1 MFTRFFID
9 RPIFATVISVVITLA
24 GFVSVF
30 ALPVAQY
37 PEVTPPTVLVTA
49 FYPGANAK
57 TVRDTVAAP
66 IEAQV
71 SGVEGMVYMMSQCT
85 NDGAYKLTVTFKASS
100 DSRMDSDMAQ
110 VLVQNRV
117 SLALPVIP
125 AIVQNEGI
133 SVKKMSPN
141 TLMIVN
147 LVSPDGSKD
156 NIFLSNYATINVKDE
171 LGRLPGI
178 AGITYLGQRDYS
190 LRAWLDPDKLAARG
204 LSGMDVV
211 TAIAQQN
218 VQVAAGQIGQPPTT
232 RAQQFQLTI
241 NTQGRLTDPEQFAN
255 VIIKA
260 GRTVAGQAATATA
273 APTPTLGAN
282 ATTATAPQATAI
294 VRLRDVVRANRYFM
308 RVQLDPDK
316 LKERHLEI
324 AEVVD
329 SLKPNPIKP
338 TPLSIVADGQP
349 VDGQTRIWLLTYGGS
364 QPPHIDEVAKTVVHT
379 GAKPADTVRLRDVVA
394 SDGITHLQSRDEE
407 GVQLGSQQ
415 YDQSC
420 TLDGKPSVALSI
432 YQLPGSNALDTAKGV
447 YAKMRELK
455 KRFPA
460 GVDYKIVYDTTPFIQ
475 ESVDE
480 VWHTLRDAVILVAIV
495 VLLFLQ
501 DWRAMIL
508 PMIDVPVSLVG
519 TFAVMAAMGFTLNN
533 LTLFGLV
540 LAIGIVVDDAIVV
553 LENIER
559 LMATGLDARTA
570 TIRAMDEITGP
581 ILAITLVLSAVFIP
595 CCFLGGLTGQFFR
608 QFAVTIAV
616 STIISAINAI
626 TMTPSRAVLI
636 FKTEQAEHGGH
647 ELKREALPWWAF
659 AIFGGIAT
667 YMFLPKLLVIYFD
680 MPEVTDIAMRGGP
693 LTIELVP
700 WHKSEDGVTVPSWMS
715 LAAATVYFLPGM
727 LVGGIFGWLC
737 IRPTNAVLGW
747 TFRGFNRAFDRMTA
761 IYGKTIAHI
770 LRVAVLV
777 CILYGGL
784 LLLTGWQFMQAP
796 TGFIPQQ
803 DKGYLILN
811 VQLPDAASVDR
822 TERIMAHIERLV
834 RGNKREAIG
843 EDEHPE
849 EMKGTRIAR
858 RYPGL
863 PGVAHTVG
871 VSGQSLILNA
881 NAPNLGSMY
890 VLLKD
895 FDKRHSADLSADAIA
910 NDIVTL
916 CRDGGYILTQE
927 SLEAMQTA
935 GAADASLQKLKPMV
949 GKLFHLQKL
958 KDRLSQRLSESE
970 QEQIEPLVLSQA
982 ERVPPV
988 FGASVTAFGGPP
1000 VDGLGTTGG
1009 FKLIIEDRGNIGQ
1022 AELQTVCENIV
1033 KKGNKTEGLTGL
1045 SHSSRAST
1053 PWLYLEIDRDKAQVL
1068 GVSVKDVFDTLQV
1081 YFGSYYINNFNEFGR
1096 TWQVN
1101 VQADQKYRAKVTD
1114 IRQLQVRNNQGM
1126 MVRVGTFMDVREDTT
1141 GPVMVMRYNMY
1152 AATAITGNTA
1162 PGTSS
1167 GQAIDMMQEIADRE
1181 LPHSMAYEWTELTY
1195 LQLEAGNKAMF
1206 VFALAVMFVFLV
1218 LAAQYESWSLP
1229 LAVILVVPMCL
1240 LCSVT
1245 GIMFAKMEV
1254 NIFTQIGFVVL
1265 VGLASKNAILIV
1277 EFAKQ
1282 RREEGVGAWEATLEA
1297 SQLRLRPILMTSFA
1311 FILGVVPLVIAQGA
1325 GAEMRRSLGLAVFAG
1340 MCGVTLFGI
1349 FLTPVFYYVIQ
1360 RWTPVTPK
1368 PHDGTHTEPVED
1380 VRRPATEE
1388 TQIKHA

>member
-24 GFVSVF
+24 GGVAFF
-30 ALPVAQY
+30 TLPVAQY
-37 PEVTPPTVLVTA
+37 PDVTPPTVQVAAL
-49 FYPGANAK
+49 YPGANAQ

-66 IEAQV
+66 IEEQV
-71 SGVEGMVYMMSQCT
+71 SGVEGMMYMSSQCT
-85 NDGAYKLTVTFKASS
+85 NDGAYTLTVTFKLG
-100 DSRMDSDMAQ
+100 MDSDMAQ

-125 AIVQNEGI
+125 ILVQNEGI
-133 SVKKMSPN
+133 TVKKMSPN

-147 LVSPDGSKD
+147 LMSPDGSKD

-171 LGRLPGI
+171 LGRLQGI

-218 VQVAAGQIGQPPTT
+218 NQVAAGQIGQPPTT

-241 NTQGRLTDPEQFAN
+241 NTKGRLTDPEQFADI
-255 VIIKA
+255 IIKA
-260 GRTVAGQAATATA
+260 GKNIAGQAAATNGPA
-273 APTPTLGAN
+273 NGTQNGAN
-282 ATTATAPQATAI
+282 ASSSAGGQATAI
-294 VRLRDVVRANRYFM
+294 VRLRDVVRANKYYVRIH
-308 RVQLDPDK
+308 LDPAK
-316 LKERHLEI
+316 LAQRNIEI
-324 AEVVD
+324 AEVLHALLP
-329 SLKPNPIKP
+329 SPLKTTPN
-338 TPLSIVADGQP
+338 TLVADAP
-349 VDGQTRIWLLTYGGS
+349 PDDGQALTWLASYGGD
-364 QPPHIDEVAKTVVHT
+364 QPPHVEDIARTVIHT
-379 GAKPADTVRLRDVVA
+379 GAKPADTIRLADVVVA
-394 SDGITHLQSRDEE
+394 ERGLDYLQTRDEE

-460 GVDYKIVYDTTPFIQ
+460 GVSYDIVYDTTPFIQ
-475 ESVDE
+475 ESVNE

-508 PMIDVPVSLVG
+508 PMIDVPVSLIG

-559 LMATGLDARTA
+559 LIATGLDARTA
-570 TIRAMDEITGP
+570 TIKAMEEITGP
-581 ILAITLVLSAVFIP
+581 ILAITLVLSAVFVP
-595 CCFLGGLTGQFFR
+595 CCFLGGITGNFFR

-636 FKTEQAEHGGH
+636 FKTEEAAHGHGH
-647 ELKREALPWWAF
+647 EMKREALPWW
-659 AIFGGIAT
+659 IFGIVGGIGSVWL
-667 YMFLPKLLVIYFD
+667 LPKLGADYLG
-680 MPEVTDIAMRGGP
+680 MPDTADIAWGGVK
-693 LTIELVP
+693 TTVELVP
-700 WHKSEDGVTVPSWMS
+700 WHKLAEEDVPLPWWMS
-715 LAAATVYFLPGM
+715 YLTASVYFLPGM
-727 LVGGIFGWLC
+727 LLGGLFGWFC
-737 IRPTNAVLGW
+737 IGPVNAGLGW
-747 TFRGFNRAFDRMTA
+747 FFRAFNRGFDSMTEF
-761 IYGKTIAHI
+761 YGKTVAAI
-770 LRVAVLV
+770 LRISVIV
-777 CILYGGL
+777 CIIYGGL
-784 LLLTGWQFMQAP
+784 LALTGWQFTRAP

-822 TERIMAHIERLV
+822 TEKVMARIEKIA
-834 RGNKREAIG
+834 RGNKKEANPDNAK
-843 EDEHPE
+843 DEHADDKKVDKKPV
-849 EMKGTRIAR
+849 KHF
-858 RYPGL
+858 PGL
-863 PGVAHTVG
+863 PGIAHTVG
-871 VSGQSLILNA
+871 VSGQSLILKA

-890 VLLKD
+890 ILLDD
-895 FDKRHSADLSADAIA
+895 FDKRHDADLSADAIA
-910 NDIVTL
+910 NDLVTL
-916 CRDGGYILTQE
+916 CKDGGHIITKETLDALPGAGVPAATVRK
-927 SLEAMQTA
+927 LEP
-935 GAADASLQKLKPMV
+935 LKDQ
-949 GKLFHLQKL
+949 LFHLQKL
-958 KDRLSQRLSESE
+958 KDQLARHLSASELE
-970 QEQIEPLVLSQA
+970 QCESALMKNVENM
-982 ERVPPV
+982 PPI
-988 FGASVTAFGGPP
+988 FGATVTAFGGPP

-1009 FKLIIEDRGNIGQ
+1009 FKLIIEDRGNIGLD
-1022 AELQTVCENIV
+1022 EMQTICERIV
-1033 KKGNKTEGLTGL
+1033 KKGNETPGLTGL
-1045 SHSSRAST
+1045 GHSSRAKT
-1053 PWLYLEIDRDKAQVL
+1053 PWLYLEIDRDKCQVL

-1081 YFGSYYINNFNEFGR
+1081 YFGSFYVNNFNEFGR

-1101 VQADQKYRAKVTD
+1101 VQADQKYRTKVGD
-1114 IRQLQVRNNQGM
+1114 IRQLQVRNAQGN
-1126 MVRVGTFMDVREDTT
+1126 MVRLGTFLDVREDAF

-1152 AATAITGNTA
+1152 AATAITGTTT

-1240 LCSVT
+1240 LCSVS
-1245 GIMFAKMEV
+1245 GVVFAGMEV

-1277 EFAKQ
+1277 EFAKA

-1297 SQLRLRPILMTSFA
+1297 TQLRLRPILMTSFA

-1360 RWTPVTPK
+1360 RLFGVEQAPK
-1368 PHDGTHTEPVED
+1368 PTSHGTTE
-1380 VRRPATEE
+1380 
-1388 TQIKHA
+1388 HA